1 MFPSIEDLMK
11 AQSEAF
17 KASNTVATTAFEGA
31 KKLLE
36 LNVQA
41 ARAGMEESNA
51 QLKALMA
58 AKDVKTLNDMLTDL
72 FSQYSKP
79 DNSKAV
85 AYVKQVY
92 DISTATGSEVTALIE
107 KQVATSQRQLLE
119 SVDALA
125 KNAPAGSEAAV
136 SALRQSVV
144 TANAAYQQVN
154 VATRQLFEKIEANLE
169 GAVKTASA
177 PAAKKAKG

>member
-41 ARAGMEESNA
+41 AKAGMEESSA

-58 AKDVKTLNDMLTDL
+58 AKDVKTMNDMLTEL
-72 FSQYSKP
+72 FSQYAKP
-79 DNSKAV
+79 DGSKTAT
-85 AYVKQVY
+85 YVKSVY
-92 DISTATGSEVTALIE
+92 EISTATGAEVTSLIE
-107 KQVATSQRQLLE
+107 KQVTASQKQLLA

-125 KNAPAGSEAAV
+125 KNAPPGSEGV
-136 SALRQSVV
+136 VNVLKQSVV
-144 TANAAYQQVN
+144 SANSAYEQVN
-154 VATRQLFEKIEANLE
+154 VATKQLLEMVEANFS
-169 GAVKTASA
+169 GATK
-177 PAAKKAKG
+177 AAARKK